1 VSVEERD
8 ADGEETGERR
18 VLFRTVFVFDVS
30 QIEVLP
36 GREPVALEPPRQSF
50 TGDSHAHLVESLSHE
65 VVGRQGC
72 GHGPRVVGRP
82 EVALLRQTGSTAAPV
97 ARRRRARGEG
107 KGPRSGGHEGSPQR
121 GDSRGL
127 LSCLAETGGGG
138 LEVLEPGQ
146 AQRAPAVEP
155 RPIDA
160 EAFGGGSA
168 LCPQFLQSRLAVA
181 HGRCRRRWRLR

>member
-97 ARRRRARGEG
+97 GRRRRARGEG
-107 KGPRSGGHEGSPQR
+107 KGPRSGGGHREPVPVSP
-121 GDSRGL
+121 
-127 LSCLAETGGGG
+127 T
-138 LEVLEPGQ
+138 
-146 AQRAPAVEP
+146 
-155 RPIDA
+155 
-160 EAFGGGSA
+160 
-168 LCPQFLQSRLAVA
+168 
-181 HGRCRRRWRLR
+181 